1 MAYGEGRSRLYRDI
15 AQEEASELARY
26 ERELSSAEEAQRSD
40 VESGT
45 LWSTAGSALATA
57 GMFAFGS
64 KDPKSLLK
72 AWQAGGEAGKWG
84 QRLVSG
90 YDPEDYAVTTDPGKF
105 GVSQRYKLEDINRQF
120 EEAERSR
127 YWQDVTGTGTT
138 AASMLTLGAKGEG
151 GVEGETD
158 WWTKYIEGV
167 FGKGEEEVVKEVPRY
182 RPWILS

>member
-45 LWSTAGSALATA
+45 LWSTAGSVLATA

-72 AWQAGGEAGKWG
+72 AWQYGGEGGKWAH
-84 QRLVSG
+84 RAFSG
-90 YDPEDYAVTTDPGKF
+90 YDPKDYAVTTDPGKF
-105 GVSQRYKLEDINRQF
+105 GVSQRFKLEDINRRF

-127 YWQDVTGTGTT
+127 YWKDVTGTGTT
-138 AASMLTLGAKGEG
+138 AASMLALGAKGEG
-151 GVEGETD
+151 GDPGFWD
-158 WWTKYIEGV
+158 WLTTRPTGGPGV
-167 FGKGEEEVVKEVPRY
+167 EVPLY
-182 RPWILS
+182 

>member
-26 ERELSSAEEAQRSD
+26 ESELSSAEEAQRSD

-45 LWSTAGSALATA
+45 LWSTVGSALATA

-64 KDPKSLLK
+64 KDYKSLLK
-72 AWQAGGEAGKWG
+72 AWQYGGEGGKWA

-105 GVSQRYKLEDINRQF
+105 GVSQRYKFEDINRQF

-127 YWQDVTGTGTT
+127 YWKDVTGTGTT
-138 AASMLTLGAKGEG
+138 AASMLALGAKGEG
-151 GVEGETD
+151 GDPGFWD
-158 WWTKYIEGV
+158 WLTTRPTGGPGV
-167 FGKGEEEVVKEVPRY
+167 EVPLY
-182 RPWILS
+182 